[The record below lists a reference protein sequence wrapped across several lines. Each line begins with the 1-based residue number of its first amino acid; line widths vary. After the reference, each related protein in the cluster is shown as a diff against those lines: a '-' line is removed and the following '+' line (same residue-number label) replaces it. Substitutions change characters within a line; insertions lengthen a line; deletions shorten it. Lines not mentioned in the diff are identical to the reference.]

1 MSDFLLIYP
10 LLFLGITQSFSH
22 CLAMCGPIVATLTH
36 NTTSHNTYPE
46 MSLQKIKSYALLP
59 YHFGRITTYTLTA
72 FLLALVRKKIDNYFS
87 LQILQHFFLSLALL
101 FFVYLFCQNC
111 SKKKFSKYFTK
122 IHHFFTKIF
131 IYQTINKFWQKFFSK
146 ISKKMLNNPL
156 GWQGYF
162 LGLILGFIP
171 CGLLYIAYSLASSFD
186 SPLLAMLGMLIFG
199 LSTIPALLFSSAL
212 VNYWQKLPEFKII
225 ANIIIM
231 FNILAI
237 LKLLFF

>member
-1 MSDFLLIYP
+1 MNDLILFYP
-10 LLFLGITQSFSH
+10 LLFLGLTQSFSH

-36 NTTSHNTYPE
+36 HASCQNNIAE
-46 MSLQKIKSYALLP
+46 LSLAKIKSFALLP
-59 YHFGRITTYTLTA
+59 YHFGRITTYTITA
-72 FLLALVRKKIDNYFS
+72 GLLSYFRKTIDNYFS
-87 LQILQHFFLSLALL
+87 LQILQHFFLSIALL
-101 FFVYLFCQNC
+101 FFIYLFCQNC
-111 SKKKFSKYFTK
+111 FKSKFSKYFTK

-131 IYQTINKFWQKFFSK
+131 IYQTINKLWQKFFSK

-171 CGLLYIAYSLASSFD
+171 CGLLYVAYGLASSFD

-231 FNILAI
+231 FNIVSI
-237 LKLLFF
+237 IKLLFF

>member
-1 MSDFLLIYP
+1 MNDLILFYP
-10 LLFLGITQSFSH
+10 LLFLGLTQSFSH

-36 NTTSHNTYPE
+36 HATYQNNIAE
-46 MSLQKIKSYALLP
+46 ISLKKIKSYALLP

-72 FLLALVRKKIDNYFS
+72 GLLSYFRKTIDNYFS

-101 FFVYLFCQNC
+101 FFIYLFFQNC
-111 SKKKFSKYFTK
+111 SKTKFDKYLLK
-122 IHHFFTKIF
+122 INFFFTKNRF
-131 IYQTINKFWQKFFSK
+131 FAKINWLWQKFFTK
-146 ISKKMLNNPL
+146 FSKKLINNPI
-156 GWQGYF
+156 GWQGYL

-171 CGLLYIAYSLASSFD
+171 CGLLYVAYSLTSSFN

-231 FNILAI
+231 FNIIVI

>member
-1 MSDFLLIYP
+1 
-10 LLFLGITQSFSH
+10 
-22 CLAMCGPIVATLTH
+22 
-36 NTTSHNTYPE
+36 
-46 MSLQKIKSYALLP
+46 
-59 YHFGRITTYTLTA
+59 
-72 FLLALVRKKIDNYFS
+72 
-87 LQILQHFFLSLALL
+87 
-101 FFVYLFCQNC
+101 
-111 SKKKFSKYFTK
+111 
-122 IHHFFTKIF
+122 
-131 IYQTINKFWQKFFSK
+131 
-146 ISKKMLNNPL
+146 MLNNPL

-171 CGLLYIAYSLASSFD
+171 CGLLYVAYSLAISFD

>member
-1 MSDFLLIYP
+1 MNDLILFYP
-10 LLFLGITQSFSH
+10 LLFLGLTQSFSH

-36 NTTSHNTYPE
+36 HATYQHNIAE
-46 MSLQKIKSYALLP
+46 ISLKKIKSYALLP

-72 FLLALVRKKIDNYFS
+72 GLLSYFRKTIDNYFS

-101 FFVYLFCQNC
+101 FFIYLFCRNC
-111 SKKKFSKYFTK
+111 SKNFFHKYLLK
-122 IHHFFTKIF
+122 INIFFTKNHF
-131 IYQTINKFWQKFFSK
+131 LTKINWLWQKFFTK
-146 ISKKMLNNPL
+146 FSKKLINNPI
-156 GWQGYF
+156 GWQGYL

-171 CGLLYIAYSLASSFD
+171 CGLLYVAYSLTSSFH
-186 SPLLAMLGMLIFG
+186 SPILAMFGMLIFG

-231 FNILAI
+231 FNIIVI